1 MHHKPLWRLTQ
12 IALSQR
18 MLRKKKFVPPAKVQK
33 TWQQVK
39 DWMKD
44 FRLYNLASYAL
55 NRATPR
61 AGYQVKSH
69 LAYGLKARQRLD
81 LYISQRPHTKQP
93 LIVFVHGGAW
103 KTGDKKSYRFLGQ
116 AFATQ
121 GFHVAVLNYH
131 LAPEH
136 IFPSS
141 IDDLSLALS
150 FLHEKQK
157 QLGIQTEHVILMGHS
172 AGAFNVMSL
181 LYHPREYHVHC
192 MDNIRAV
199 IGLAGPYH
207 FDYVGDPICADAFD
221 QNVPYTEVMPYYF
234 VKANQIRHYLFRAA
248 NDSVVGAYNATDLA
262 KALALVGN
270 HHQVTDIEK
279 TGHVSLVGSLA
290 HWFSPHFATKQKVLA
305 ALYDSLKD

>member
-1 MHHKPLWRLTQ
+1 
-12 IALSQR
+12 
-18 MLRKKKFVPPAKVQK
+18 MLHKKKQVVAVKAQQV
-33 TWQQVK
+33 WQQAK

-44 FRLYNLASYAL
+44 FRLYNIASYAL

-61 AGYQVKSH
+61 TGYLIKSH

-81 LYISQRPHTKQP
+81 LYISQAPHPKQP

-116 AFATQ
+116 SFATQ
-121 GFHVAVLNYH
+121 GFHVAILNYH

-141 IDDLSLALS
+141 IDDLSLALN
-150 FLHEKQK
+150 FLHEKQQ
-157 QLGIQTEHVILMGHS
+157 QLGIQTEDVILMGHS

-181 LYHPREYHVHC
+181 LYHPHKYQLHC
-192 MDNIRAV
+192 LENIRAV

-207 FDYVGDPICADAFD
+207 FDYVGDPICQEAFD
-221 QNVPYTEVMPYYF
+221 QTVPHTEVMPYYF
-234 VKANQIRHYLFRAA
+234 VNANHIRHYLLRAT
-248 NDSVVGAYNATDLA
+248 NDSVVGAYNATDFA
-262 KALALVGN
+262 HALADVGN
-270 HHQVTDIEK
+270 HHQVIDIAK

-290 HWFSPHFATKQKVLA
+290 HWFSPHFATKRTVLA
-305 ALYDSLKD
+305 ALHESLKDDR